1 MCFLRKINRDEIT
14 SRSVEIP
21 ACRGFMLAERTT
33 KHLELFEDSKEAVFF
48 SSNEELL
55 DLVKKY
61 LTSEKEREII
71 AQAGRKKILKSDR
84 EHKKQLEKMLSIIE
98 NI

>member
-1 MCFLRKINRDEIT
+1 
-14 SRSVEIP
+14 
-21 ACRGFMLAERTT
+21 MLAERTT

-98 NI
+98 NL